1 MSLEPITVG
10 ELLPEA
16 TLADCER
23 LFREGERQ
31 EKFGQLKQ
39 AVALRAIRDESL
51 FSPSHDSFK
60 SYVEDHLG
68 YTEQWAYGRIALAQ
82 VAGELNHGLATPAII
97 NERQA
102 RAIKPVLRDH
112 GPEVATEVL
121 REAADDDG
129 KLTARSISEAA
140 TRVIEPEI
148 VEAEVI
154 DDERPVL
161 TSQQWMAREGYADE
175 LAPRRRTEAE
185 REALRAKSKSD
196 AIRQR
201 NLDVNVGFSV
211 ISELKH
217 PHILDE
223 VLDNWQPL
231 STDWTAPMIHDLAD
245 LLHQIADR
253 WKATA

>member
-1 MSLEPITVG
+1 MTLQPIEVDALT
-10 ELLPEA
+10 EHEA
-16 TLADCER
+16 TIANGLQTFKEVGCALAD
-23 LFREGERQ
+23 
-31 EKFGQLKQ
+31 
-39 AVALRAIRDESL
+39 IRDRRL
-51 FSPSHDSFK
+51 YRGDYGTF
-60 SYVEDHLG
+60 EDYCRERWNLSRTHADRMI
-68 YTEQWAYGRIALAQ
+68 TASQ
-82 VAGELNHGLATPAII
+82 VAKEMAPIGVISTES
-97 NERQA
+97 QA
-102 RAIKPVLRDH
+102 RAIAPVLRDH
-112 GPEVATEVL
+112 GPEVAAEVL

-129 KLTARSISEAA
+129 RLTARSISEAA